1 MLQKNFWK
9 NLYTNQRKE
18 ERERMRDKVS
28 NIPLISLYNDFKSVW
43 EIFQKTY
50 MYICNWK
57 LLNN

>member
-43 EIFQKTY
+43 EIFKKHTC
-50 MYICNWK
+50 IHVTEN
-57 LLNN
+57 